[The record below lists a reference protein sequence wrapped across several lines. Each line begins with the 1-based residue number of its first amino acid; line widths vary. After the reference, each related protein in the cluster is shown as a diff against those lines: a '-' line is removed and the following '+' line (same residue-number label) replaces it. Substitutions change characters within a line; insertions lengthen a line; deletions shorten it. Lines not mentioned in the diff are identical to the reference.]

1 MHRWWLPTVLALLP
15 VGAAYAQTAGA
26 GADTSALGAAELYE
40 DTRLLGT
47 IRTLALTPEQLQ
59 VVSALNTQVRAERDR
74 LVALRARIWE
84 EHRED
89 FEAVLWALETGRR
102 VDARRQ
108 RAADNAIAE
117 LQDAQ
122 ATLEELE
129 AQAARTFIGALSE
142 QQSALVQTAEQAQEQ
157 AARAAR
163 MGGFTSVGEYVAME
177 LDAIRD
183 LMGDEFRMVARAE
196 ARRVAGNIIAQEAPD
211 PATLDAVSRV
221 NLQMMNRV
229 RALAPAEYNRQR
241 ETLPQQIEAALG
253 IVGAPPPV
261 GYEDLLRLLRSDRTP
276 IVIALVT
283 AGGGGEEQ

>member
-26 GADTSALGAAELYE
+26 GADTSAPGAAELYE

-59 VVSALNTQVRAERDR
+59 VVSALNPQVRAERDR

-89 FEAVLWALETGRR
+89 FEAVLWALATGRR

-129 AQAARTFIGALSE
+129 AQAARTFLGALSE

-183 LMGDEFRMVARAE
+183 LMGDGSGWWR
-196 ARRVAGNIIAQEAPD
+196 ARRHGEWRATSSQAPD

-221 NLQMMNRV
+221 ILQMMNRV